1 MPFCPECGTKHDGA
15 KFCPNCGFPQPG
27 AAAEGETTSSAS
39 ARAGAPSPSEQAG
52 IEAPEETLW
61 EGESKNVKNVASG
74 GRVVQARYRVTSRA
88 LYWSR
93 GVLTTN
99 SEQIPLWA
107 VRDIDVKQNLLQ
119 KRRGVGDVRVWCQHD
134 DYTGRAWVRLESVE
148 KPHEVRDL
156 LNQHSQQQRLWYDER
171 ARTKLYSHRP

>member
-1 MPFCPECGTKHDGA
+1 MPFCPECGAKHDGA
-15 KFCPNCGFPQPG
+15 KFCPNCGLPQPG
-27 AAAEGETTSSAS
+27 TGDAESTSVAPAGGAATPPPAQTS
-39 ARAGAPSPSEQAG
+39 
-52 IEAPEETLW
+52 EAPEETLW

-74 GRVVQARYRVTSRA
+74 GRVVQARYRLTNRA

-148 KPHEVRDL
+148 APHEVRDL
-156 LNQHSQQQRLWYDER
+156 LNQQSQQQRLWYDER
-171 ARTKLYSHRP
+171 ARTKLYSHRS